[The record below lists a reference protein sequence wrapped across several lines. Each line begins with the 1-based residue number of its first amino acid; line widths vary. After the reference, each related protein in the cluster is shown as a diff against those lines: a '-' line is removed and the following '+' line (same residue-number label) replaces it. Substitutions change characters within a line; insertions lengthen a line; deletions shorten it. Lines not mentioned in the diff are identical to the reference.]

1 MKTFVSAVLCLAI
14 SAAGRPPGAG
24 APPPSAD
31 PPTVR
36 QIVERIRKNVG
47 CEWSPRTVD
56 TIKAGDPDTP
66 VTGVATTCFATMDVL
81 RRAAASGK
89 NFIIAHEPTFYN
101 HADDTARMAD
111 DPVLAA
117 KRAFLAE
124 KKLVVFR
131 FHDHWH
137 RRSPDG
143 IDEGMAAALG
153 WESARVP
160 GEGAPVFRIPETTL
174 QRLAADLKDRLMA
187 GTLRVVGDP
196 EMKASRVALVA
207 GAPGSAAQI
216 RALQRDD
223 VDVVLGGE
231 SPEWETTEYIRD
243 ATALGKRKALVLLGH
258 VSSEEA
264 GMRHCATWLKG
275 FVPEVPVEFLPA
287 GEPFWSP
294 K

>member
-1 MKTFVSAVLCLAI
+1 MKTFAAAGLAI
-14 SAAGRPPGAG
+14 ALTALAGPARPPLAD
-24 APPPSAD
+24 PPSA
-31 PPTVR
+31 R
-36 QIVERIRKNVG
+36 QVVERIRQNVG
-47 CEWSPRTVD
+47 VAWSERTVD

-66 VTGVATTCFATMDVL
+66 VTGIATTCFATLDVL

-89 NFIIAHEPTFYN
+89 NFIVAHEPTFYN
-101 HADDTARMAD
+101 HADDTARLAN

-117 KRAFLAE
+117 KRAFIAE
-124 KKLVVFR
+124 RKLVVFR

-143 IDEGMAAALG
+143 IDEGMAAAMG
-153 WESARVP
+153 WEGARVP
-160 GEGAPVFRIPETTL
+160 GEGAPVFRIPEATL
-174 QRLAADLKDRLMA
+174 RRLAVDLKERLGA

-196 EMKASRVALVA
+196 ELKASRVALVA

-231 SPEWETTEYIRD
+231 SPEWETTEYVRD
-243 ATALGKRKALVLLGH
+243 AAAAGLKKGLILLGH

-264 GMRHCATWLKG
+264 GMRHCAAWMKG
-275 FVPEVPVEFLPA
+275 FVPEVPVEFIPS